1 MFLMSVRTRI
11 ETIQSEDHISLLF
24 LGESTNDRFV
34 GGVVLLINGIKYYAP
49 ISHKWNKKRE
59 VS

>member
-1 MFLMSVRTRI
+1 MVSHRRKCEGL
-11 ETIQSEDHISLLF
+11 IQSEDHISLLF

-34 GGVVLLINGIKYYAP
+34 CGVVFLINGIKYYAL